1 MLDRIGPQHQ
11 GGSSSAQLTQVMSP
25 AARVAQGAMRRWKT
39 VREGTMKDSDMLIGR
54 QFPANP

>member
-11 GGSSSAQLTQVMSP
+11 GGSSSAQLTQVMSL
-25 AARVAQGAMRRWKT
+25 AARVVQGAMRRWKT